1 MQQRPV
7 RYYITQNE
15 DQAVVRSVPVLRR
28 APVAIPVD
36 ERPVAQQ
43 QDEQPVIITP
53 ESHSV
58 ADRVR
63 AVVRRTGAGGR
74 R

>member
-7 RYYITQNE
+7 RYYITQDE
-15 DQAVVRSVPVLRR
+15 DQTVVRSVPMARR
-28 APVAIPVD
+28 AQSVLAPE
-36 ERPVAQQ
+36 ERINA
-43 QDEQPVIITP
+43 QPVEQMETQS
-53 ESHSV
+53 ERQTV

-63 AVVRRTGAGGR
+63 AVVRRGSAGGR

>member
-7 RYYITQNE
+7 RYYITQDE
-15 DQAVVRSVPVLRR
+15 DQAVVRSVPVSRR
-28 APVAIPVD
+28 VQPVLPQD
-36 ERPVAQQ
+36 ERSVAPQ
-43 QDEQPVIITP
+43 QDEHPIIVTP

-63 AVVRRTGAGGR
+63 AVVRRTGAAGR